1 MKQTITQ
8 TCHLSDKIFATITNC
23 RTRFYF
29 AFVLVWGPTRVQPR
43 APPKRQN
50 SVCSFRC
57 PYICKLRFAM
67 LTLTDMGAIYF
78 FRAVFKGHYFSPFVT
93 WDDWIDVKY
102 LTSQW
107 DDYVIK
113 DKDFNFGKFGIK
125 WELRISLVCFTN
137 FQNLSILIKYSL
149 KAPGNVIYFFTKT
162 LSLSIDVKL
171 PPKTRHFFA

>member
-1 MKQTITQ
+1 
-8 TCHLSDKIFATITNC
+8 
-23 RTRFYF
+23 
-29 AFVLVWGPTRVQPR
+29 
-43 APPKRQN
+43 
-50 SVCSFRC
+50 
-57 PYICKLRFAM
+57 M

-125 WELRISLVCFTN
+125 WELRFSLVCYTN

-171 PPKTRHFFA
+171 PPKTRHFFAYQLDLFFCISFYYFVQFLCRFLKIEFQVISLELMIFSAVKKPDESWEMGPYFEYLQ